1 MAELDIINP
10 SDRLRFYIQT
20 IWPEDEYLYVYD
32 EGEHFYI
39 RCDDC
44 VFWRGNYTLTL
55 KYEIALIRLIVYS
68 NDYEQVRNIS
78 KNKRRLY

>member
-1 MAELDIINP
+1 MAELDIIKP
-10 SDRLRFYIQT
+10 SDRLRFYIQH

-39 RCDDC
+39 RCDSC
-44 VFWRGNYTLTL
+44 TFWDGNYTLTL
-55 KYEIALIRLIVYS
+55 KYEIASIRLILYS
-68 NDYEQVRNIS
+68 KDFEQVRNIA